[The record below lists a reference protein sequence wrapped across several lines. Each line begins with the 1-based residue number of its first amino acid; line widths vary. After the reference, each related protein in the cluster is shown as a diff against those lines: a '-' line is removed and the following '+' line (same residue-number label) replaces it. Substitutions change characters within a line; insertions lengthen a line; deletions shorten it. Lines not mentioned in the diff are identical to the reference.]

1 MRRADHMKPL
11 CAASDTE
18 PRLVQ
23 MLHTRARRRKRLYM
37 PGCRTQARRSPAAHR
52 PQRRR
57 RHTRPEQNLQHLT
70 QPALRKKLRMTQ
82 PNRQRR
88 KTGPILNRTRHP
100 LRKRPPRHSSAT
112 SAAAG
117 MAAMLRNLQR
127 TRLRKVEYL
136 ARNRRPLTS
145 RSQKRPTA
153 APAYLRNVIHRTVR
167 DRRPAQRMTLVTRL
181 APRLAARPTAK
192 APRPTL
198 RARLLQPVARRRL
211 TAVPAVQTQTA
222 LQRRYPV
229 PKPRVLQLKTHQLL
243 LRSLHTRPREN
254 TARRTGT
261 THGQVDSSFDKPVNP
276 RSNKTSWAV
285 TTKHDIS
292 HGVPQLRPHI
302 VMPGLVPGI
311 HFRRRDGPAGDAR
324 NESGHDGGRARRER
338 RARRLASRAGNQAR
352 EPRRRKHAPAPARKC
367 AR

>member
-198 RARLLQPVARRRL
+198 RAEASSTRRSTEADRCSRCSDPNGAPTPIAAPQEPRSAREARRSPPPD
-211 TAVPAVQTQTA
+211 A
-222 LQRRYPV
+222 
-229 PKPRVLQLKTHQLL
+229 
-243 LRSLHTRPREN
+243 RSSLPEPPCQN
-254 TARRTGT
+254 
-261 THGQVDSSFDKPVNP
+261 PENP
-276 RSNKTSWAV
+276 RATN
-285 TTKHDIS
+285 
-292 HGVPQLRPHI
+292 
-302 VMPGLVPGI
+302 
-311 HFRRRDGPAGDAR
+311 R
-324 NESGHDGGRARRER
+324 NDPWTG
-338 RARRLASRAGNQAR
+338 
-352 EPRRRKHAPAPARKC
+352 
-367 AR
+367 